1 MKTAKY
7 RLTVLLPNEIN
18 YGHTID
24 EAEKVNAISNA
35 MEVYAKEYADQQT
48 KELREE
54 ISEINKRKREDENDF
69 VKAIN
74 QADDNNRL
82 LREEIEK
89 CSKLNFSLSYK
100 CNCQNEE
107 IWQLKEEIEMLK
119 ERNGK
124 YTEED
129 MGLLWQYIVDKA
141 KQIVIGAEITNNL
154 NFDDYIN
161 KLNSNPKS

>member
-48 KELREE
+48 KE
-54 ISEINKRKREDENDF
+54 
-69 VKAIN
+69 
-74 QADDNNRL
+74 